1 VKIAFF
7 ALSSSLAH
15 AGRVVR
21 LARALAARGHAA
33 ILAGKPGFFADP
45 QVVKPGEFGVEQVW
59 EPELEGLMSAAR
71 GGKPQLPEQEIAE
84 RMLTDELALLDRL
97 RPDLVVTDNRRT
109 AVVSAEIK
117 KIPSLSL
124 VNASMLGP
132 MCAMEPQLDGLA
144 NLCGPVLGVKPD
156 QVRAG
161 YPGRKD
167 SDRVPLQAQPLGT
180 LVEAVI
186 QRLGGKRRRFV
197 HELCFGDRSLILDPP
212 ALMPTRNL
220 PPGARQVGPF
230 FPEVSAP
237 LPDWWNA
244 IDEAKPLIYLTYG
257 STGGEGFARAVKE
270 LANARMQ
277 VAVTTAHLRKVAD
290 MPRLLVARYLPA
302 EILRRARL
310 VICHGGTQTVYQ
322 SLAAGTP
329 VLTLPGHLETAMTGI
344 ALAQAKLGV
353 SLAPSAVANKPGLL
367 RQTVESLLADD
378 ELRRRVATVAKG
390 IDAAAALR
398 IAVETAESLK
408 R

>member
-7 ALSSSLAH
+7 ALSGSLAH

-21 LARALAARGHAA
+21 LARALAARGHTS

-45 QVVKPGEFGVEQVW
+45 QVVKPGEFSVETIW

-71 GGKPQLPEQEIAE
+71 GGKPQLPEQVIAE

-117 KIPSLSL
+117 QIPSLSL

-132 MCAMEPQLDGLA
+132 MCAMEPRLDSLA
-144 NLCGPVLGVKPD
+144 SICAPVLGVKPE

-161 YPGRKD
+161 YPGRKG
-167 SDRVPLQAQPLGT
+167 SDPVPLQAQPLGT
-180 LVEAVI
+180 LVEQVI
-186 QRLGGKRRRFV
+186 QRLGGKRRRLV

-212 ALMPTRNL
+212 SLMPTRNL

-230 FPEVSAP
+230 FPELSVP
-237 LPDWWNA
+237 LPSWWNE
-244 IDEAKPLIYLTYG
+244 IDPEKPLIYLTYG
-257 STGGEGFARAVKE
+257 STGGEGFSLAVKQ

-277 VAVTTAHLRKVAD
+277 VAVTTAHLQKVAD

-302 EILRRARL
+302 EILRRAKV

-322 SLAAGTP
+322 ALASGTP
-329 VLTLPGHLETAMTGI
+329 VVTLPGHLETAMTSI
-344 ALAQAKLGV
+344 ALVQAQLGV

-367 RQTVESLLADD
+367 RQTVESLLTDD
-378 ELRRRVATVAKG
+378 QLRRRVAAVR
-390 IDAAAALR
+390 IDDAAALR
-398 IAVETAESLK
+398 VAVETAESL
-408 R
+408 RR